1 MAVSRIVWSELLF
14 ASEHVI
20 MEYLE
25 SLDGIPQYAYSVLT
39 SYLQAGCLISSTLL
53 NELEIEPMFW
63 SQFDD
68 IEDEFD
74 MNVTYNSDELTELS
88 NDDNYDL
95 SFSAINDL
103 VQFNDYD
110 CIELHENY
118 DDDTVLRAS
127 SDSDMPAPRTTRAS
141 RSVSRTTV
149 TNRTSRAARSHTPT
163 LSRHNMPPPQIPLAP
178 RRGRPSSASRA
189 ATASRVGGSRGAVK
203 KTTHPDNVQT
213 TPSPLPP
220 IFTL

>member
-53 NELEIEPMFW
+53 NELDIEPMYW

-74 MNVTYNSDELTELS
+74 MNVSYNSDELNEIS
-88 NDDNYDL
+88 NDDNYEL
-95 SFSAINDL
+95 SIPVIIF
-103 VQFNDYD
+103 
-110 CIELHENY
+110 
-118 DDDTVLRAS
+118 
-127 SDSDMPAPRTTRAS
+127 
-141 RSVSRTTV
+141 
-149 TNRTSRAARSHTPT
+149 
-163 LSRHNMPPPQIPLAP
+163 LS
-178 RRGRPSSASRA
+178 G
-189 ATASRVGGSRGAVK
+189 
-203 KTTHPDNVQT
+203 
-213 TPSPLPP
+213 
-220 IFTL
+220 F